1 MSCDLRAHIFEAPAV
16 PRHAEFAFV
25 DNLVDRCIDF
35 VKNIL
40 VYFFL
45 GKETIMSFVKKNTK
59 RSLFTMILSISSSAN
74 IP

>member
-1 MSCDLRAHIFEAPAV
+1 MD
-16 PRHAEFAFV
+16 AEFAF
-25 DNLVDRCIDF
+25 VDRCIDF

-59 RSLFTMILSISSSAN
+59 RSLFTMIIYPLN
-74 IP
+74 